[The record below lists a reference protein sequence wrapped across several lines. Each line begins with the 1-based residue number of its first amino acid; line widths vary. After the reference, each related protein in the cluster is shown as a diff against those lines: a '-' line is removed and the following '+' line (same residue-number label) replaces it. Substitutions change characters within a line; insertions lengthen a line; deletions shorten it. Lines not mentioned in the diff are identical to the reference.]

1 EQPELAGALPAALPV
16 VAGVHA
22 ERGRPLRHGEEL
34 ALLTPVAG
42 G

>member
-1 EQPELAGALPAALPV
+1 
-16 VAGVHA
+16 VHA